1 MVPLRVVAPHQSR
14 SSQPALISFPPC
26 SHASL
31 FFQRIT
37 YLPPQ
42 RALLNPLFINHFR
55 TLFIVTGG
63 VLPPSC
69 LPSSEVQ
76 TCGRFNVFPSYFLC
90 FQILAHSLALFC
102 THARLNPFIF
112 KRFRTLCKKPPGGE
126 GSMGWSP
133 KNEMTWTENA
143 PKPLSSLTTV
153 NCPLS
158 TTRHVTAQETSFVL
172 PVSREKI

>member
-1 MVPLRVVAPHQSR
+1 MLPFRVVATHQSR

-26 SHASL
+26 SHA
-31 FFQRIT
+31 
-37 YLPPQ
+37 
-42 RALLNPLFINHFR
+42 

-76 TCGRFNVFPSYFLC
+76 TCGRFNVFPSYSLC
-90 FQILAHSLALFC
+90 FQILAHSFALFC

-112 KRFRTLCKKPPGGE
+112 KRFRTLCKKPPGWGE

-133 KNEMTWTENA
+133 KNEMT
-143 PKPLSSLTTV
+143 
-153 NCPLS
+153 
-158 TTRHVTAQETSFVL
+158 
-172 PVSREKI
+172 

>member
-1 MVPLRVVAPHQSR
+1 MRLLHPGRLSRDVSTLYRPIRMISKYSLDTTFVSCYPSAWLPLTNLDLLNLHC
-14 SSQPALISFPPC
+14 FPFRRAHTQVF
-26 SHASL
+26 S
-31 FFQRIT
+31 FQRIT

-76 TCGRFNVFPSYFLC
+76 TCGRFNVFPSYSLC
-90 FQILAHSLALFC
+90 FQILAHSFALFC

-112 KRFRTLCKKPPGGE
+112 KRFRTLCEKPPGLG
-126 GSMGWSP
+126 GGFDGLV
-133 KNEMTWTENA
+133 A
-143 PKPLSSLTTV
+143 
-153 NCPLS
+153 
-158 TTRHVTAQETSFVL
+158 
-172 PVSREKI
+172 

>member
-1 MVPLRVVAPHQSR
+1 MRLLYPGRLRLDLSTLYRPIRMISKYLLDTRLVLCCPSAWLPLTNLDLLNLRC
-14 SSQPALISFPPC
+14 FPFRRA
-26 SHASL
+26 HTQVFSL
-31 FFQRIT
+31 QRIT

-76 TCGRFNVFPSYFLC
+76 TCGRFNVFPSYSLC
-90 FQILAHSLALFC
+90 FQILAHSFALFC

-112 KRFRTLCKKPPGGE
+112 NRFRTLCEKPPGLG
-126 GSMGWSP
+126 GRVRWVGRL
-133 KNEMTWTENA
+133 K
-143 PKPLSSLTTV
+143 
-153 NCPLS
+153 
-158 TTRHVTAQETSFVL
+158 TR
-172 PVSREKI
+172 